1 MDDIV
6 LYKNIESLT
15 IKRDKLLRKLRKQV
29 RDYSRGRIQYED
41 LSITLAEL
49 RRARRAYVRIIESPI
64 KVSQEL
70 KDSIATLIE
79 FTYLVSVNDEVELL
93 KRTITLMRKN
103 GVEQHLIKN
112 VEEDLREVKE
122 LSKLVSET
130 LTLLQN

>member
-15 IKRDKLLRKLRKQV
+15 LKRDKLLRKLRKQV
-29 RDYSRGRIQYED
+29 RDYSRGRIRYED
-41 LSITLAEL
+41 LNMTLAEL

-122 LSKLVSET
+122 LSKLVYET
-130 LTLLQN
+130 LTLLQD